1 MTEIMEHA
9 RKQSFEQDQER
20 YNRILESQKA
30 QRDAQM
36 DDLHPLSERQHR
48 CSPHRLPAL
57 FRFAALAI
65 LFVGLLLTIRA
76 VNDGATMDTATAKTL
91 PGPDSVHR
99 SHPPA
104 PSTSL
109 PGSSLLPPNAAAPSV
124 VPPNVA
130 PPPSPGSVFVYL
142 GNGCFW
148 ERQWAYVEI
157 ETHTW
162 QRAAVNVS
170 SKVGYAGGSR
180 AGASG
185 RVCYHCGL
193 MCPDDY
199 ATLGHAEVVQAR
211 LAADGLTL
219 TPTLAPTPTPTPPPT
234 PAPTPTP
241 TPAPTSTL
249 TPTRCA
255 STRPRPRSRCRR
267 SRATSSAPSAAQQLA
282 AARAPTQATKAAPTA
297 RYSACRAGWMGHSSQ
312 CSPPPTRT
320 A

>member
-109 PGSSLLPPNAAAPSV
+109 PGSSLPPPNAAAPSV

-170 SKVGYAGGSR
+170 SKVHWR
-180 AGASG
+180 
-185 RVCYHCGL
+185 R
-193 MCPDDY
+193 
-199 ATLGHAEVVQAR
+199 
-211 LAADGLTL
+211 
-219 TPTLAPTPTPTPPPT
+219 
-234 PAPTPTP
+234 
-241 TPAPTSTL
+241 
-249 TPTRCA
+249 
-255 STRPRPRSRCRR
+255 RCRQAITFKFTL
-267 SRATSSAPSAAQQLA
+267 SCLLGADDKIPLLDH
-282 AARAPTQATKAAPTA
+282 ARAIL
-297 RYSACRAGWMGHSSQ
+297 
-312 CSPPPTRT
+312 
-320 A
+320 

>member
-9 RKQSFEQDQER
+9 RKESFQQDQER
-20 YNRILESQKA
+20 YNKILESQKA

-36 DDLHPLSERQHR
+36 DDIHPLSERR
-48 CSPHRLPAL
+48 CCPRRLPAL

-99 SHPPA
+99 SRTPA

-109 PGSSLLPPNAAAPSV
+109 SGSSLPPPNVAAPSV
-124 VPPNVA
+124 APPNVTR
-130 PPPSPGSVFVYL
+130 PFFPGSVFVYL

-193 MCPDDY
+193 VCPDDY
-199 ATLGHAEVVQAR
+199 ATLGHSEVVQVR
-211 LAADGLTL
+211 LATDGLTL
-219 TPTLAPTPTPTPPPT
+219 TPTLP
-234 PAPTPTP
+234 
-241 TPAPTSTL
+241 
-249 TPTRCA
+249 
-255 STRPRPRSRCRR
+255 RPRPYPYPYPYPY
-267 SRATSSAPSAAQQLA
+267 T
-282 AARAPTQATKAAPTA
+282 
-297 RYSACRAGWMGHSSQ
+297 
-312 CSPPPTRT
+312 
-320 A
+320 